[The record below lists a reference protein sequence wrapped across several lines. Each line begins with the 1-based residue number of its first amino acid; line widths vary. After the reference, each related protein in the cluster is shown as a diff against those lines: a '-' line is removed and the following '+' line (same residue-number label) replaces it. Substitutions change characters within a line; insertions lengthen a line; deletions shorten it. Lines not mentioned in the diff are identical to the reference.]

1 MIWGDN
7 LTIPPYFFIM
17 PDQSIVF
24 KPYPFKVGDKI
35 KIEGGKRAGDW
46 LVVGLS
52 DTKMVLR
59 CPVSGREF
67 EWARFC
73 YQVVNTTE

>member
-1 MIWGDN
+1 MNKPEI
-7 LTIPPYFFIM
+7 LI
-17 PDQSIVF
+17 F
-24 KPYPFKVGDKI
+24 KPYPFKPGQKI

-46 LVVGLS
+46 EVIAITDSKV
-52 DTKMVLR
+52 TLR

-73 YQVVNTTE
+73 YQVVK